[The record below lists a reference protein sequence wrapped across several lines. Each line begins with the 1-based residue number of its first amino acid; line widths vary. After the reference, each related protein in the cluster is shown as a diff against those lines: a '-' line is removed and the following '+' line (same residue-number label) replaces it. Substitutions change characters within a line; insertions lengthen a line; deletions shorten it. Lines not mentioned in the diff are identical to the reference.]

1 MEKAAAPKG
10 FTRIDL
16 VVITV
21 IIIIM
26 IGGVIKGQAMIDDAK
41 HKKAMIDIGAISL
54 AYYKYSEKYGAV
66 PGDDDND
73 HGWSNISAGNADG
86 FISGSATVPYGES
99 QRVWQALRHSGLL
112 KGDPAASG
120 VSSLPNHPMRG
131 KYGFSSRDFGDGLG
145 RRNYILVDNVFGSA
159 AREIDLRCDDGR
171 YDSGSVQANGPYTG
185 NVDLYYAL

>member
-21 IIIIM
+21 IIILM
-26 IGGVIKGQAMIDDAK
+26 VGGVIKGQAMIDDAK

-54 AYYKYSEKYGAV
+54 AYYTYFEKYGAA

-73 HGWSNISAGNADG
+73 HGWSNITAGNADG
-86 FISGSATVPYGES
+86 LISGNATMPYGES
-99 QRVWQALRHSGLL
+99 QRAWQALRHAGLL

-120 VSSLPNHPMRG
+120 VLSLPNHPMRG
-131 KYGFSSRDFGDGLG
+131 KYGFSNRDFGDGLG
-145 RRNYILVDNVFGSA
+145 KRNYILVDNVFGSA
-159 AREIDLRCDDGR
+159 AREIDLRYDDGR
-171 YDSGSVQANGPYTG
+171 YDSGSVQADGPYTDT
-185 NVDLYYAL
+185 VDLYYAL